1 MVRIK
6 EEERLF
12 AYTIQSSDKGEICS
26 VGIYENTSSR
36 AFMPFFSNQ
45 GWFDKESARITVVG
59 TVCKMAEAAR
69 REWFDRVLSPP
80 NVAKIGELLHPST
93 PTDNSF
99 FQDASLFQE
108 SIRAKLDACLLDHS
122 FGDISLGVD
131 GVRARKKAEIQAV
144 TTENADDEPDASSR
158 GPPKKRRGRG
168 KFASSSAPPPNLAA
182 PEEEEK
188 TKTKKKVQNTPPPGH
203 PPVRVGARVRIY
215 WPSEADWFEACVLRV
230 AFQDGDWIFRVRYDD
245 DHHEEWRSASADVWE
260 LASSFPSSSSL
271 APPPSRA
278 KVHAQSPLSA
288 PLPPEQSIPA
298 PGGASQCLPSAFC
311 MMNGSGCP
319 TFPAWARFCPSCGS
333 KQF

>member
-12 AYTIQSSDKGEICS
+12 AYTIQSSDGGEICS

-69 REWFDRVLSPP
+69 REWFGRVLSPP
-80 NVAKIGELLHPST
+80 NVAKIGELLHHPST
-93 PTDNSF
+93 PTDNSL
-99 FQDASLFQE
+99 FQDSSLFQE

-122 FGDISLGVD
+122 FGDISLSVD
-131 GVRARKKAEIQAV
+131 GVRARKKAETQAV
-144 TTENADDEPDASSR
+144 TTENADDEPASSR
-158 GPPKKRRGRG
+158 RPPKKRKRGG
-168 KFASSSAPPPNLAA
+168 VASSSAPPFLNRAA
-182 PEEEEK
+182 PEGKEEKGEGEEEK
-188 TKTKKKVQNTPPPGH
+188 TKKVRFTPAGH
-203 PPVRVGARVRIY
+203 PPVGARVRIY
-215 WPSEADWFEACVLRV
+215 WPSEDDWFEACVLRV
-230 AFQDGDWIFRVRYDD
+230 AFQDGDWIFRVHYDD
-245 DHHEEWRSASADVWE
+245 DHREEWRSASADFWE
-260 LASSFPSSSSL
+260 LVPPSSSL
-271 APPPSRA
+271 APPPARA
-278 KVHAQSPLSA
+278 KVHARSPLSA
-288 PLPPEQSIPA
+288 PLPPEQPIPA
-298 PGGASQCLPSAFC
+298 SGGASQCPPSAFC